1 MAPDEWLQFSPI
13 SPKPLCPDFVFS
25 GSQFSLLL
33 GIRPEGQSLMWDR
46 DTDTSPRQLTTIMRG
61 EQQGGGAN
69 HGRTM
74 LLGPKR
80 AKTDKSRGA
89 PENNGMDSKF
99 GT

>member
-1 MAPDEWLQFSPI
+1 
-13 SPKPLCPDFVFS
+13 
-25 GSQFSLLL
+25 
-33 GIRPEGQSLMWDR
+33 MWDR

-80 AKTDKSRGA
+80 AKIDKSRGA
-89 PENNGMDSKF
+89 PENDGMDSKF